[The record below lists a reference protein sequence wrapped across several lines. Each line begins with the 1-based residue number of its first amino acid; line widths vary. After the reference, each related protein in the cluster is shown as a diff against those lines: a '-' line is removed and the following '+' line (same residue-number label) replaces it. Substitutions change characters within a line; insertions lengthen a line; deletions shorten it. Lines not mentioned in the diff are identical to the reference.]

1 MNAHTELTVIL
12 LTQAA
17 RDPSKAE
24 YVEQRLATLIP
35 EEVAEGRKL
44 FAEQPKPELVIATPK
59 AVVSAVAADPEIV
72 KAAHVAVDEVHK
84 STPTPKKGRR

>member
-24 YVEQRLATLIP
+24 YVEKRLATLIP

-59 AVVSAVAADPEIV
+59 APVAKTDPEIV
-72 KAAHVAVDEVHK
+72 KAAHAAVDEVRK
-84 STPTPKKGRR
+84 PIPTPKKGRR